1 MPKMYVEKNDKIL
14 HTHARTLVGKLGLL
28 RKLQELKSNVDD
40 NTECDRKHKY
50 KHDVSVLT
58 W

>member
-1 MPKMYVEKNDKIL
+1 MWKRTIKYYTHT
-14 HTHARTLVGKLGLL
+14 HTHARTLVSKLGLL

-40 NTECDRKHKY
+40 NTECDRKHKH